1 VNQREE
7 LDLVRTANIANITV
21 IGRRTGRSIT
31 LPVQFVHEENKILLL
46 PFMGKK
52 TGWYANLTKNPAI
65 AIEIKGTK
73 LKGNAE
79 LSTDGAMLAR
89 VVEKFKAKYGES
101 NITDYYPT
109 KDAFVEV
116 VVA

>member
-1 VNQREE
+1 M
-7 LDLVRTANIANITV
+7 
-21 IGRRTGRSIT
+21 
-31 LPVQFVHEENKILLL
+31 HEENKILLL

-52 TGWYANLTKNPAI
+52 TSWYANLTKHPGI
-65 AIEIKGTK
+65 TIDIRGTR

-79 LSTDGAMLAR
+79 LSTDSAMLAS

-101 NITDYYPT
+101 NIRNYYPT

-116 VVA
+116 VVT

>member
-1 VNQREE
+1 
-7 LDLVRTANIANITV
+7 LDALRTANIAKITV

-46 PFMGKK
+46 PFMGRK
-52 TGWYANLTKNPAI
+52 TSWYANLTKHPAI
-65 AIEIKGTK
+65 TIEIRGTK

-79 LSTDGAMLAR
+79 LSTDGAMLAS
-89 VVEKFKAKYGES
+89 VVEKFKAKYGER

-116 VVA
+116 NVA

>member
-1 VNQREE
+1 
-7 LDLVRTANIANITV
+7 LDLRTANIARITV
-21 IGRRTGRSIT
+21 VGRRTGRSIT
-31 LPVQFVHEENKILLL
+31 LPVQFVHEGNKILLL

-52 TGWYANLTKNPAI
+52 TGWYANLTENPAI
-65 AIEIKGTK
+65 TIEIRGTK

-79 LSTDGAMLAR
+79 LTTDRAMLAS

>member
-1 VNQREE
+1 
-7 LDLVRTANIANITV
+7 LDVIRTAKIASITV

-31 LPVQFVHEENKILLL
+31 LPVQFVHQDNKILLL

-65 AIEIKGTK
+65 TIEIRGTR

-79 LSTDGAMLAR
+79 LSTDSAKLAG

-109 KDAFVEV
+109 KDAFVQV

>member
-1 VNQREE
+1 MNQREK
-7 LDLVRTANIANITV
+7 LDAIRTANIAKITV

-31 LPVQFVHEENKILLL
+31 LPVQFVHEDNKILLL

-65 AIEIKGTK
+65 TIDIRGTQ

-79 LSTDGAMLAR
+79 LSTDSAMLAS

>member
-1 VNQREE
+1 M
-7 LDLVRTANIANITV
+7 

-31 LPVQFVHEENKILLL
+31 LPVQFVYEENKILLL

-52 TGWYANLTKNPAI
+52 TGWYANLAKHPEIT
-65 AIEIKGTK
+65 IEIRGTK

-79 LSTDGAMLAR
+79 LSTDNAMLAS

-109 KDAFVEV
+109 KDAFVK
-116 VVA
+116 VAMM

>member
-1 VNQREE
+1 MNP
-7 LDLVRTANIANITV
+7 VRTANIAKITV
-21 IGRRTGRSIT
+21 VGRRTGRSIT
-31 LPVQFVHEENKILLL
+31 LPVQFVHEGNKILLL

-52 TGWYANLTKNPAI
+52 TSWYANLTKHPAI
-65 AIEIKGTK
+65 TIDIRGTQ

-79 LSTDGAMLAR
+79 LSTDGALLAA

-101 NITDYYPT
+101 NIADFYPT